1 MKPIYMEMSAFGP
14 FSDITEVDFSK
25 IGRNGIFLVT
35 GDTGAGKTTIF
46 DALSFALYGEASG
59 GKERRIS
66 KNFRSDYALASSKTY
81 VILRFEHQGR
91 IYRIERGPT
100 YTRAAKRGSGTTEE
114 AAYVNFY
121 CEDEP
126 ENVCTRI
133 DEADKKISE
142 IIGLDRKQF
151 SQTVMIA
158 QGDFMKIL
166 NEKSADRKE
175 IFQRIFNTSVFNR
188 FQEKLK
194 ERESI
199 CRRKLDNI
207 NSETEIE
214 MSHAHFADDCDD
226 ILELKSVETLAQFTE
241 KLSEKNK
248 GYKSELKKAEK
259 EIKTL
264 SKETEKTTAEL
275 TEGRKLN
282 ELIDEYAD
290 KCRVFS
296 ELTKRKEEF
305 EIKQKQLSSAQ
316 AAQNILPDES
326 LLISCENRL
335 AEKKKAAT
343 RLENAEKSL
352 KEMLDTAKK
361 KLEAAE
367 KENKN
372 IDVLKQ
378 KIIEIENNL
387 PFYDKLEKYEKK
399 YKTASKKLL
408 ELKEKSTKAENEY
421 RKQLDVFILGQAGI
435 LAENLIDGEPCSVC
449 GSTVHPNPAKKIDG
463 VPTQEEV
470 NEAESKSSKLKT
482 EYTEFGK
489 EVSALNE
496 KIASLTSR
504 IAGEFTSSSQAQKHY
519 DELKNKVS
527 TIEKAFES
535 ANKAYNEA
543 NVKYAENTAEIKTVI
558 SDIES
563 LENEKVR
570 LSKKF
575 SELITQYGF
584 KNNEEY
590 QASKADDEKI
600 YNLSEEINN
609 YKTELSVIA
618 SRRNELSAQLE
629 NTEKCD
635 ISALEIKKK
644 QLSDEYSKKDKE
656 RVKLFGICE
665 QNNKVIKKLEKLADE
680 RNRLREEWAV
690 ISDLSKTANGNQG
703 SGKAKFSLETYI
715 QQYYFK
721 QVIASAN
728 KRLTLLTD
736 GMFVLRCKDKA
747 KNLKQQVGLDLDV
760 LDRST
765 GQWRDVSTLSGGES
779 FLASISLA
787 LGLSDIVQSGNGGI
801 QLDSMFIDEGFGTL
815 DDNALS
821 QAIALLDKLSD
832 GKRLIGIISHVTELK
847 NRIDKKIIVSKEAM
861 GSRLKIEI

>member
-1 MKPIYMEMSAFGP
+1 
-14 FSDITEVDFSK
+14 
-25 IGRNGIFLVT
+25 
-35 GDTGAGKTTIF
+35 
-46 DALSFALYGEASG
+46 
-59 GKERRIS
+59 
-66 KNFRSDYALASSKTY
+66 
-81 VILRFEHQGR
+81 
-91 IYRIERGPT
+91 
-100 YTRAAKRGSGTTEE
+100 
-114 AAYVNFY
+114 
-121 CEDEP
+121 
-126 ENVCTRI
+126 
-133 DEADKKISE
+133 
-142 IIGLDRKQF
+142 
-151 SQTVMIA
+151 
-158 QGDFMKIL
+158 L
-166 NEKSADRKE
+166 N
-175 IFQRIFNTSVFNR
+175 
-188 FQEKLK
+188 
-194 ERESI
+194 
-199 CRRKLDNI
+199 
-207 NSETEIE
+207 
-214 MSHAHFADDCDD
+214 
-226 ILELKSVETLAQFTE
+226 
-241 KLSEKNK
+241 
-248 GYKSELKKAEK
+248 
-259 EIKTL
+259 
-264 SKETEKTTAEL
+264 
-275 TEGRKLN
+275 
-282 ELIDEYAD
+282 
-290 KCRVFS
+290 
-296 ELTKRKEEF
+296 
-305 EIKQKQLSSAQ
+305 
-316 AAQNILPDES
+316 
-326 LLISCENRL
+326 
-335 AEKKKAAT
+335 
-343 RLENAEKSL
+343 
-352 KEMLDTAKK
+352 
-361 KLEAAE
+361 
-367 KENKN
+367 
-372 IDVLKQ
+372 
-378 KIIEIENNL
+378 
-387 PFYDKLEKYEKK
+387 
-399 YKTASKKLL
+399 
-408 ELKEKSTKAENEY
+408 
-421 RKQLDVFILGQAGI
+421 
-435 LAENLIDGEPCSVC
+435 
-449 GSTVHPNPAKKIDG
+449 
-463 VPTQEEV
+463 
-470 NEAESKSSKLKT
+470 
-482 EYTEFGK
+482 
-489 EVSALNE
+489 
-496 KIASLTSR
+496 SR
-504 IAGEFTSSSQAQKHY
+504 IAGEFKSSSQAQKHY
-519 DELKNKVS
+519 DELKNKVN
-527 TIEKAFES
+527 TLEKSFES
-535 ANKAYNEA
+535 ANKAYNDA
-543 NVKYAENTAEIKTVI
+543 KVKYAENTAEIKTVI

-618 SRRNELSAQLE
+618 LRRNELSAQLE
-629 NTEKCD
+629 NSEKCD